1 MAQEDRRTK
10 SPVPR
15 QQPREPSELPIVPQL
30 PPTGPRANKANER
43 LDKLEDD
50 AILLS
55 LKENRERLCT
65 CFDIFEIL
73 YQNSVPQRCLEH
85 NNFLTLYCENEQKML
100 CVNCIYGNTLHR
112 MHTVTPIKNVFE
124 KVIEDNRAMER
135 RLQQAIDA
143 IKET

>member
-1 MAQEDRRTK
+1 M
-10 SPVPR
+10 
-15 QQPREPSELPIVPQL
+15 
-30 PPTGPRANKANER
+30 
-43 LDKLEDD
+43 DKLEDD